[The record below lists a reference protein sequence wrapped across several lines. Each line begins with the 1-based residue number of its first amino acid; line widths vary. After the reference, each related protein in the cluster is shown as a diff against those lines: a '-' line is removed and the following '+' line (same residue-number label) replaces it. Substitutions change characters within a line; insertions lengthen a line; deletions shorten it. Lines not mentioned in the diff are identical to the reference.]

1 MLSIIFATMLR
12 MFHVPLGVFIPFLL
26 GILLLFVGIRD
37 YKDDDENGPKVRR
50 KQLYKEIAK
59 AILMML
65 LSVFIWLVF
74 Y

>member
-1 MLSIIFATMLR
+1 MLR

-37 YKDDDENGPKVRR
+37 YKDDDENVPKVRR